1 MFMKGGIT
9 PMNTQQKNK
18 GFTIIEVVLV
28 LAIAGLIFLMV
39 FVALPALQAGQ
50 RDTARK
56 NDASTVLSAINTF
69 VSGNRGAFPTTD
81 QLSGTAASSPAP
93 SPHATTFRAPSQF
106 VKDVSSNTE
115 AIMVQIAGKTRAD
128 VKTGEIIVTQKT
140 TCGATGIKN
149 GSGVARQ
156 ILVAGTT
163 NQYTVTTFLEGG
175 GGVSYCAQS

>member
-1 MFMKGGIT
+1 
-9 PMNTQQKNK
+9 MNKTQTVK

-56 NDASTVLSAINTF
+56 NDASTVLSAINTY
-69 VSGNRGAFPTTD
+69 VSGNRGNFPTTA
-81 QLSGTAASSPAP
+81 QLTGSTAAPNHTGFMTPA
-93 SPHATTFRAPSQF
+93 QF

-115 AIMVQIAGKTRAD
+115 AIKVQAAGTLTAA
-128 VKTGEIIVTQKT
+128 VQTGEIVVTQKT
-140 TCGATGIKN
+140 TCGSTGTQSGGTAT
-149 GSGVARQ
+149 Q
-156 ILVAGTT
+156 TLVAGTT
-163 NQYTVTTFLEGG
+163 NQYTVTTYLEGG

>member
-1 MFMKGGIT
+1 
-9 PMNTQQKNK
+9 MNTKQTIK

-56 NDASTVLSAINTF
+56 GVAGTVLSAVSTYI
-69 VSGNRGAFPTTD
+69 SGNRGNFPTSA
-81 QLSGTAASSPAP
+81 QLTGTTAATGHTGFYTPGK
-93 SPHATTFRAPSQF
+93 F
-106 VKDVSSNTE
+106 VTDVSSNTE
-115 AIMVQIAGKTRAD
+115 GIRVQAAGTLTAA
-128 VKTGEIIVTQKT
+128 VKSGEIVVTQKT
-140 TCGATGIKN
+140 TCGSTGTKNASGTAT
-149 GSGVARQ
+149 Q
-156 ILVAGTT
+156 TLVAGTT

>member
-1 MFMKGGIT
+1 
-9 PMNTQQKNK
+9 MNKRQTVK

-39 FVALPALQAGQ
+39 FVALPALQSGQ

-56 NDASTVLSAINTF
+56 NDASTVLSAVNTY
-69 VSGNRGAFPTTD
+69 VSGNRGAFPDTKALTGGT
-81 QLSGTAASSPAP
+81 SGAP
-93 SPHATTFRAPSQF
+93 GNF

-115 AIMVQIAGKTRAD
+115 SIIVQPAGTLSAK
-128 VKTGEIIVTQKT
+128 VKNGQVIVTQKT
-140 TCGATGIKN
+140 TCGSTGTQDTT
-149 GSGVARQ
+149 GVATQ
-156 ILVAGTT
+156 ALVAGTT

>member
-1 MFMKGGIT
+1 
-9 PMNTQQKNK
+9 MNTKQTIK

-56 NDASTVLSAINTF
+56 NDASTVLSAINTY
-69 VSGNRGAFPTTD
+69 VSGNRGSFPTTA
-81 QLSGTAASSPAP
+81 QLTGSTAATGHTGFNTPGK
-93 SPHATTFRAPSQF
+93 F

-115 AIMVQIAGKTRAD
+115 GVRVQTAGTTSAA
-128 VKTGEIIVTQKT
+128 VGNGEIVVTQKT
-140 TCGATGIKN
+140 TCGSTGTKNATTNK
-149 GSGVARQ
+149 ATQ
-156 ILVAGTT
+156 TLVAGTT
-163 NQYTVTTFLEGG
+163 NQYTVTTYLEGG

>member
-1 MFMKGGIT
+1 
-9 PMNTQQKNK
+9 MNTQQQSK

-56 NDASTVLSAINTF
+56 NDASTVLSAINTY
-69 VSGNRGAFPTTD
+69 VAGNRGAFPTTA
-81 QLSGTAASSPAP
+81 QLLSTSTVTTPSG
-93 SPHATTFRAPSQF
+93 HATGFGAPGGF

-115 AIMVQIAGKTRAD
+115 AIKVQAAGATSAA
-128 VKTGEIIVTQKT
+128 VKSGEIIVTQKT
-140 TCGATGIKN
+140 TCGATGT
-149 GSGVARQ
+149 SSSDTATQ
-156 ILVAGTT
+156 TLVVGTN

>member
-1 MFMKGGIT
+1 MKGGKT
-9 PMNTQQKNK
+9 PMNTQQKNN

-56 NDASTVLSAINTF
+56 SDASTVLSAVNTYI
-69 VSGNRGAFPTTD
+69 SGNRGNLPDTNLKLT
-81 QLSGTAASSPAP
+81 GGNTAVTG
-93 SPHATTFRAPSQF
+93 HTGF
-106 VKDVSSNTE
+106 VKPGGFVQDVSSNTE
-115 AIMVQIAGKTRAD
+115 AIKVQTYSAT
-128 VKTGEIIVTQKT
+128 VKTAPVKDGEIVITLKAK
-140 TCGATGIKN
+140 CGST
-149 GSGVARQ
+149 GVATAGTATQ
-156 ILVAGTT
+156 QLVAGTT